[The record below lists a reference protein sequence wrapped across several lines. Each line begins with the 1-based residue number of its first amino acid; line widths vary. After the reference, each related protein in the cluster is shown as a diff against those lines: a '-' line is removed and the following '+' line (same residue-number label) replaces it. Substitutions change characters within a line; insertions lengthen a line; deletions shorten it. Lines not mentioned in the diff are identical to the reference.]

1 MFVCSKL
8 NTFAVIAI
16 SAILCLSVVHV
27 QAGNTPQ
34 LNSHIY
40 FDPISLKPLDDL
52 ALVLSDASPHVCG

>member
-8 NTFAVIAI
+8 NTFVVIAI
-16 SAILCLSVVHV
+16 RAILCLSVVHV

-52 ALVLSDASPHVCG
+52 ALVLSDVSPHVCG

>member
-27 QAGNTPQ
+27 QAGSAPQ

-52 ALVLSDASPHVCG
+52 ALVLSDVSPHVCG